1 MNPRPGRAPAPA
13 PAVPVST
20 PSPRA
25 LSRRDVGRLGV
36 AAVAAA
42 LGEGCAIALT
52 ASAAWLICRASQ
64 QPPLGALMVAVV
76 AVRAFALG
84 RGALRY
90 AERLWGHDAALRI
103 MERVRGRL
111 LTLLAPHAP
120 YGLRA
125 FSRGELLNRLVADA
139 DAVQDALLRVA
150 LPMLTA
156 LLVGAGVTVG
166 SALVLPAAGWALGTG
181 LLLACVAL
189 PALAVATGR
198 RSAARLSAARA
209 ELAARTVDLVEG
221 AEDLALC
228 GATALVAE
236 RERAASR
243 AVARR
248 ERAGSAAAAAIAAA
262 AVLVQLGTTAAVAVL
277 ALRGT
282 GPVTAA
288 VLTLTALA
296 TLDLATPVRAAADH
310 LTRLATSLHRL
321 RALHALPATAPGATT
336 GTTADARTDPRA
348 GTRTGTRATATP
360 SASAGTSPPTGT
372 APARRGPRLP
382 HGPLTLEFAN
392 VGVTHAGA
400 VRPALTGIG
409 LLLAPGRRIALVGPS
424 GSGKSTVAGL
434 ALGLLE
440 PTAGRVALGGV
451 PLAELPEGA
460 LRPRLAAGLT
470 QYHHVFAG
478 TVREHLLL
486 ARPGAAEG
494 ALWAALARAGA
505 ADWVRALPGGLDAE
519 VGEDAAAFSGG
530 ERRRLGLAA
539 ALLADPAVL
548 VLDEPTESL
557 APRDADAVLA
567 AVLAPRPDRA
577 VLLISHRTI
586 GLEAVDEIV
595 VLDAGRVVQRGTHAE
610 LLAAPGHYRERHRTE
625 RAAEAAEP
633 GRAQPAYPHRAR
645 PAHPHD
651 PHALAAA
658 P

>member
-1 MNPRPGRAPAPA
+1 MSS
-13 PAVPVST
+13 PV
-20 PSPRA
+20 A
-25 LSRRDVGRLGV
+25 SRRDSVRGRASSPTASSPVASSLTASSPVASSLTASALTRADLGRLVG

-42 LGEGCAIALT
+42 LGEACAIALT

-90 AERLWGHDAALRI
+90 AERLWGHDATLRV

-125 FSRGELLNRLVADA
+125 FSRGELLNRLVADV

-150 LPMLTA
+150 LPLLTA
-156 LLVGAGVTVG
+156 LLVGGGVTVWA
-166 SALVLPAAGWALGTG
+166 ALTLPTAGWALGAG

-189 PALAVATGR
+189 PALAAVAGR
-198 RSAARLSAARA
+198 RGAARLSAARA
-209 ELAARTVDLVEG
+209 ELAARTVDVVEG

-228 GATALVAE
+228 GASGWVRE
-236 RERAASR
+236 REHAASR
-243 AVARR
+243 AVARH
-248 ERAGSAAAAAIAAA
+248 ERVRARAAGAFTAA
-262 AVLVQLGTTAAVAVL
+262 AVLVQLLTTTAVAVL
-277 ALRGT
+277 AVRGT

-296 TLDLATPVRAAADH
+296 TLDLATPVRTASEH
-310 LTRLATSLHRL
+310 LTRLTSSLGRLRDLHRL
-321 RALHALPATAPGATT
+321 PSSPSSPSLPAPAQGPAAGA
-336 GTTADARTDPRA
+336 AA
-348 GTRTGTRATATP
+348 GP
-360 SASAGTSPPTGT
+360 AG
-372 APARRGPRLP
+372 
-382 HGPLTLEFAN
+382 LEFTD
-392 VGVTHAGA
+392 VGVTHPGGG
-400 VRPALTGIG
+400 RPVLEGFG
-409 LLLAPGRRIALVGPS
+409 LVLAPGRKVALVGPS

-434 ALGLLE
+434 ARGLLE
-440 PTAGRVALGGV
+440 PTAGRVALDGV
-451 PLAELPEGA
+451 PLADLPEGA

-486 ARPGAAEG
+486 ARPGADEAR
-494 ALWAALARAGA
+494 LWAALARAGA
-505 ADWVRALPGGLDAE
+505 ADWVRTLPGGLDAE
-519 VGEDAAAFSGG
+519 VAEDAAAFSGG

-567 AVLAPRPDRA
+567 AALDGRPDQA

-586 GLEAVDEIV
+586 GLDAVDEVV
-595 VLDAGRVVQRGTHAE
+595 VLDEGRVIQRGTHAE
-610 LLAAPGHYRERHRTE
+610 LLAAPGHYRERHRAE
-625 RAAEAAEP
+625 RAAEDAEAVRDARETARETRREQAAYDDFA
-633 GRAQPAYPHRAR
+633 G
-645 PAHPHD
+645 
-651 PHALAAA
+651 A
-658 P
+658 PR

>member
-1 MNPRPGRAPAPA
+1 MTPTAAPAPDPAPGRVPDLAPALGPTPDQDPTPDATPASAGNPAPAPA
-13 PAVPVST
+13 P
-20 PSPRA
+20 
-25 LSRRDVGRLGV
+25 VGRLVG
-36 AAVAAA
+36 ASVAAA
-42 LGEGCAIALT
+42 LGEACAIALT

-90 AERLWGHDAALRI
+90 AERLWGHDATLRI
-103 MERVRGRL
+103 MERLRGRL

-150 LPMLTA
+150 LPLLTA
-156 LLVGAGVTVG
+156 LLVGGGVTVW
-166 SALVLPAAGWALGTG
+166 SVLVLPAAGWALAAG

-189 PALAVATGR
+189 PLLAVLTGR
-198 RSAARLSAARA
+198 RTAARLSAARA
-209 ELAARTVDLVEG
+209 ELAARTVDVVEG

-228 GATALVAE
+228 GATERVARGE
-236 RERAASR
+236 RDASR

-248 ERAGSAAAAAIAAA
+248 ERAAARTAAALAAA

-277 ALRGT
+277 AVRGAA
-282 GPVTAA
+282 PVTAA

-296 TLDLATPVRAAADH
+296 TLDLAAPVRTAADH
-310 LTRLATSLHRL
+310 LTRLTTSLHRL
-321 RALHALPATAPGATT
+321 RALYALPATAT
-336 GTTADARTDPRA
+336 
-348 GTRTGTRATATP
+348 ATATTVSHP
-360 SASAGTSPPTGT
+360 
-372 APARRGPRLP
+372 LP
-382 HGPLTLEFAN
+382 QGPLALEFTD
-392 VGVTHAGA
+392 VGVTHPGSA
-400 VRPALTGIG
+400 RPAVTGIG

-424 GSGKSTVAGL
+424 GSGKSTLAGL

-451 PLAELPEGA
+451 PLAELAPGT

-478 TVREHLLL
+478 TVRDHLLL
-486 ARPGAAEG
+486 ARPGADEDR
-494 ALWAALARAGA
+494 LWAALTRAGA
-505 ADWVRALPGGLDAE
+505 AAWVRGLPGGLDAE
-519 VGEDAAAFSGG
+519 VSEDAAAFSGG

-557 APRDADAVLA
+557 APREADAVLA
-567 AVLAPRPDRA
+567 ALLAPRPDRA

-586 GLEAVDEIV
+586 GLDAVDEIL
-595 VLDAGRVVQRGTHAE
+595 VLDGGRVVQRGTHAE
-610 LLAAPGHYRERHRTE
+610 LLSAPGHYRERYRTE
-625 RAAEAAEP
+625 RAAEDH
-633 GRAQPAYPHRAR
+633 RRAR
-645 PAHPHD
+645 RPAP
-651 PHALAAA
+651 AAA
-658 P
+658 AG

>member
-1 MNPRPGRAPAPA
+1 MTPPPGSAPPPSAAPHPASAPPPALSPAFSPSPAPELGPAQSSASAPVPERTSDPAPA
-13 PAVPVST
+13 LGPVPGSGPTPGRDQTPA
-20 PSPRA
+20 
-25 LSRRDVGRLGV
+25 GRLIG
-36 AAVAAA
+36 AALAAA
-42 LGEGCAIALT
+42 LGEACAIALT

-90 AERLWGHDAALRI
+90 AERLWGHDATLRI

-156 LLVGAGVTVG
+156 LLVGGGVTVWT
-166 SALVLPAAGWALGTG
+166 ALVVPAAGWALGAG

-189 PALAVATGR
+189 PVLAAATGR

-209 ELAARTVDLVEG
+209 ELAARTVDVVEG

-228 GATALVAE
+228 GATARVAA

-248 ERAGSAAAAAIAAA
+248 ELAAARAAA
-262 AVLVQLGTTAAVAVL
+262 VLAATAVLVQLGTTAAVAVL
-277 ALRGT
+277 ALRAAT

-296 TLDLATPVRAAADH
+296 TLDLATPVRTAADH
-310 LTRLATSLHRL
+310 LTRLTTSLHRL
-321 RALHALPATAPGATT
+321 RALRTLPTT
-336 GTTADARTDPRA
+336 P
-348 GTRTGTRATATP
+348 TRGRTATP
-360 SASAGTSPPTGT
+360 T
-372 APARRGPRLP
+372 
-382 HGPLTLEFAN
+382 GPLTLEFTD
-392 VGVTHAGA
+392 VGVTHPGA
-400 VRPALTGIG
+400 ARPALTGIR
-409 LLLAPGRRIALVGPS
+409 LVLAPGRRVALVGPS

-451 PLAELPEGA
+451 PLADLPEGA

-478 TVREHLLL
+478 TVREHLQL
-486 ARPGAAEG
+486 ARPGAAEDR
-494 ALWAALARAGA
+494 LWAALARAGA

-519 VGEDAAAFSGG
+519 VSEDAAAFSGG

-567 AVLAPRPDRA
+567 ALLAPRPDRA

-586 GLEAVDEIV
+586 GLDAVDEIV
-595 VLDAGRVVQRGTHAE
+595 VLDGGRVVQRGTHAE

-625 RAAEAAEP
+625 RAAEHQQ
-633 GRAQPAYPHRAR
+633 QPR
-645 PAHPHD
+645 
-651 PHALAAA
+651 PHALAST